1 MGDGGAH
8 ESHPYSIT
16 ISLLRVLN
24 NPKYELFQ
32 KVFPFTQAR
41 VTHYINIY
49 IVLERWW
56 CGVRYYKNS
65 GFFSKLLK

>member
-32 KVFPFTQAR
+32 KVFPFSEAR
-41 VTHYINIY
+41 ISHYNIY
-49 IVLERWW
+49 ILSSRGGTVALDIINIL
-56 CGVRYYKNS
+56 VSFLSY
-65 GFFSKLLK
+65 